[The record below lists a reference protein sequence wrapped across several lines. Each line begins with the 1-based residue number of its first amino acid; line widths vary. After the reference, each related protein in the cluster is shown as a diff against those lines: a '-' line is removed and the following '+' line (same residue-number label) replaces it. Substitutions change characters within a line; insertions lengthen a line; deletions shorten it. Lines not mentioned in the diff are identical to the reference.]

1 MTTIVGLV
9 IVIVAVLGGFAMA
22 DGHFAILFQPNELVV
37 IGGSAFGALFISSPG
52 KIRSR
57 VSHAL
62 KRGFKV
68 SVPGK
73 NEYLELLKL
82 LYQLF
87 STMRRDGVLSLE
99 SHLSNPAQSAL
110 FSSCPTIL
118 ARHHAL
124 TFLVD
129 SLKQLVDGCT
139 PEELSMLLET
149 DMDTLHEEEAQP
161 ITLIR
166 GTSEALPGLGI
177 VAAVLGIIIT
187 MGHLDA
193 GPEVIGHHVGAALV
207 GTFLGIL
214 MCYGILGPIATS
226 VELQNAADTRYMLCI
241 KDGVLASARG
251 AAPAIA
257 VEFSRRTIFNDERPT
272 FQELDAAIQALKGG
286 GK

>member
-9 IVIVAVLGGFAMA
+9 IVIGSVLGGFAMA
-22 DGHFAILFQPNELVV
+22 NGHFGILFQPNELVV
-37 IGGSAFGALFISSPG
+37 IGGSAFGALFISAPG
-52 KIRSR
+52 MVRARIK
-57 VSHAL
+57 HAL
-62 KRGFKV
+62 IRGFKV
-68 SVPGK
+68 KVPSK
-73 NEYLELLKL
+73 DDYLDLLKL

-99 SHLSNPAQSAL
+99 SHLSQPEQSSI
-110 FSSCPTIL
+110 FGGFPSIL

-139 PEELSMLLET
+139 PEELAMLLET
-149 DMDTLHEEEAQP
+149 DMDTHHEEEHQP

-166 GTSEALPGLGI
+166 ATSDALPGLGI

-214 MCYGILGPIATS
+214 LCYGILSPIATC
-226 VELQNAADTRYMLCI
+226 VEMQGVADTRYMMCI

-257 VEFSRRTIFNDERPT
+257 VEFSRRTIFNDERPS
-272 FQELDAAIQALKGG
+272 FQELDAAIQLLKSG

>member
-37 IGGSAFGALFISSPG
+37 IGGSAFGAMFISAPG
-52 KIRSR
+52 KVRSR
-57 VSHAL
+57 IKHSL
-62 KRGFKV
+62 GRGFKV
-68 SVPGK
+68 AVPSK
-73 NEYLELLKL
+73 SDYLELLKL
-82 LYQLF
+82 LYQVF

-99 SHLSNPAQSAL
+99 SHLSAPAQSSL
-110 FSSCPTIL
+110 FGSCPSLL

-149 DMDTLHEEEAQP
+149 DMDTHHEEEAQP

-166 GTSEALPGLGI
+166 GTSDALPGLGI

-226 VELQNAADTRYMLCI
+226 VEMQNVADTRYMLCI